1 MKTHI
6 RLTRR
11 EAIEMLGVGAAA
23 AILPAVI
30 SAAKSPAFKEP
41 GLSEG
46 RRDPDDFD
54 GSSTFDPGREGDFVS

>member
-30 SAAKSPAFKEP
+30 SAAKSPAFPKGAVIRTILTDLP
-41 GLSEG
+41 
-46 RRDPDDFD
+46 P
-54 GSSTFDPGREGDFVS
+54 STLAGKATLFS